1 MGLRDK
7 TFGARS
13 KDEMTE
19 LREAIATIGDGFRT
33 VLADHG
39 ELFEAIAE
47 LELAL
52 EERGWLL
59 LGHDPARM
67 EFSREGLDRIIRLSR
82 LFWLKNPLVRRAV
95 EVQNLYVWAQGVSIK
110 APDPQ
115 IDEVVQG
122 VLGDAA
128 NGPSF
133 ASYRARKELE
143 RTRQVDGNVF
153 FVFFGNE
160 TTGRVVVR
168 LMPVDEVR
176 EIVTAP
182 QDRNEVRFYH
192 RSWSERAP
200 DGKPGK
206 QHDEYYPDWRFRREL
221 EMAGRLDEPPTE
233 GLPATAVVLWD
244 RPVYHLRA
252 DALQTMLFG
261 VPETYP
267 SLDWARAYKET
278 LEDFK
283 KTVKSLSRWAHKLK
297 GGGGQSAVD
306 SAVAKLN
313 SLLTEFASD
322 SNPAPTTGSAFV
334 AGKDV
339 DLEAIDVSAAYVDP
353 VASRPLLRMAGTSM
367 GLPETF
373 FGDASVGNQAT
384 AETLDRPTELKFLD
398 CQTMWRETLA
408 DIISIAVEY
417 AAKAGG
423 RPGLQFDRYDDAT
436 GEMVFAGDVKRGR
449 LGRVVNID
457 FPPILQRDVAKQIAA
472 LVRFVTL
479 GNWPVQILDDG
490 PTLLRL
496 GLTALRVDN
505 AEEIIEKFYPS
516 DGSEPVGLRPL
527 PKFQPRERPTGNNRA
542 AGGQD
547 DDERGKA
554 YGRAPTGSATQD
566 SEESSTAALAANIDR
581 LRAAIEEASRE

>member
-1 MGLRDK
+1 
-7 TFGARS
+7 
-13 KDEMTE
+13 
-19 LREAIATIGDGFRT
+19 
-33 VLADHG
+33 
-39 ELFEAIAE
+39 
-47 LELAL
+47 
-52 EERGWLL
+52 
-59 LGHDPARM
+59 
-67 EFSREGLDRIIRLSR
+67 
-82 LFWLKNPLVRRAV
+82 
-95 EVQNLYVWAQGVSIK
+95 
-110 APDPQ
+110 
-115 IDEVVQG
+115 
-122 VLGDAA
+122 
-128 NGPSF
+128 
-133 ASYRARKELE
+133 
-143 RTRQVDGNVF
+143 
-153 FVFFGNE
+153 
-160 TTGRVVVR
+160 
-168 LMPVDEVR
+168 
-176 EIVTAP
+176 
-182 QDRNEVRFYH
+182 
-192 RSWSERAP
+192 
-200 DGKPGK
+200 
-206 QHDEYYPDWRFRREL
+206 
-221 EMAGRLDEPPTE
+221 
-233 GLPATAVVLWD
+233 
-244 RPVYHLRA
+244 
-252 DALQTMLFG
+252 
-261 VPETYP
+261 
-267 SLDWARAYKET
+267 
-278 LEDFK
+278 
-283 KTVKSLSRWAHKLK
+283 
-297 GGGGQSAVD
+297 
-306 SAVAKLN
+306 
-313 SLLTEFASD
+313 
-322 SNPAPTTGSAFV
+322 
-334 AGKDV
+334 
-339 DLEAIDVSAAYVDP
+339 
-353 VASRPLLRMAGTSM
+353 MAGTSM